1 MVSELAGEGSM
12 PLPAPASHVELR
24 RVHLQRQIHRRSL
37 LRRGVTNLKSDNASR
52 IHSFASFNLWRSF
65 NVAAK
70 ILKRRAGPGAT
81 VGSGGGFKAS
91 KQESSCNLSR
101 VLINH
106 RFKASNCTSWSRSM
120 KNSSKRVLVDVV
132 VFAVFSRSS
141 QSRSAE
147 SSSAELVLAI
157 SSPQR
162 RTRNKKQ
169 SITPIPKLPINTAT
183 SAAIMIVIPN
193 LGTNDVYV
201 AYLPLA
207 HVFEFD
213 TEILVMA
220 GGASIGYSST
230 LSLIDTSNKV
240 KSIVET
246 SNKQSIVELDFE
258 LRLASFYLFF
268 CLKFELV
275 FDGHLYLSEDDK
287 RGDVVV
293 VASKEIDIEEILGC
307 KALVIVE
314 DTNVVLAVL
323 NDVME
328 DRYNVLITL
337 VNQFAANE
345 FYCSYNGKRFKS
357 LRVRLKNMSKEV
369 EDSEMQ
375 EKLAA
380 KCRLLEEWLS
390 FFLFNAFECWIP
402 EVAFAPFE
410 NMEYGEAYRKHD
422 TKSYY

>member
-1 MVSELAGEGSM
+1 MVSELAGEGAMS
-12 PLPAPASHVELR
+12 LPAPASHVELR
-24 RVHLQRQIHRRSL
+24 RVHLQ
-37 LRRGVTNLKSDNASR
+37 
-52 IHSFASFNLWRSF
+52 RSF

-70 ILKRRAGPGAT
+70 ILKRRAGPGAA

-120 KNSSKRVLVDVV
+120 KNSSKRFVNLFFTVFNRRSVKVSSRVLVDVVFAVFDHISRSRFVKLLSKVLIIRHFFAIFKRSRSVKFSSRVLVDVV

-141 QSRSAE
+141 RSISAE
-147 SSSAELVLAI
+147 SSSVELVLAI
-157 SSPQR
+157 SSRQR

-169 SITPIPKLPINTAT
+169 SITSIPKLPINTGMAIIMYTSGSTGLPKSVMIIHGNIVAT
-183 SAAIMIVIPN
+183 SAAVMIVIPN

-220 GGASIGYSST
+220 GGASIGYSSA

-246 SNKQSIVELDFE
+246 NNKQSIVELDFE
-258 LRLASFYLFF
+258 LRLVSFYLFF

-287 RGDVVV
+287 RGAVAV
-293 VASKEIDIEEILGC
+293 VASMEIDIEEILGC

-337 VNQFAANE
+337 VNQFAANQQKVWRWPTVN
-345 FYCSYNGKRFKS
+345 YKIP
-357 LRVRLKNMSKEV
+357 LR
-369 EDSEMQ
+369 
-375 EKLAA
+375 
-380 KCRLLEEWLS
+380 
-390 FFLFNAFECWIP
+390 
-402 EVAFAPFE
+402 
-410 NMEYGEAYRKHD
+410 
-422 TKSYY
+422 